1 MDCNSDH
8 HHLIESHIC
17 NGFQCLLPS
26 KITFKECLWTLKVIV
41 WVKIRFQVCI
51 SGCFFFFKDHSSTPH
66 EIGALICHFCFSV
79 KQITNYHNYILFFL
93 SIIYWFFSRSTPL
106 NATRCGESNTVTA
119 KLIWPSCVSLGIVL
133 FYFNWILK
141 HEIAQ
146 FHLLYTHVLCEL
158 VRTVLGDRGN
168 KSYFA

>member
-1 MDCNSDH
+1 MAFNVYYHRRSHLKNVCERWRLSHELKSD
-8 HHLIESHIC
+8 
-17 NGFQCLLPS
+17 
-26 KITFKECLWTLKVIV
+26 FKSASLGV
-41 WVKIRFQVCI
+41 
-51 SGCFFFFKDHSSTPH
+51 SFFFKDHSSTPH

-93 SIIYWFFSRSTPL
+93 SIIYWFFSRSVPL

-146 FHLLYTHVLCEL
+146 FHLVYTHVLCGL

-168 KSYFA
+168 KSYFRVINSSSVRCQ